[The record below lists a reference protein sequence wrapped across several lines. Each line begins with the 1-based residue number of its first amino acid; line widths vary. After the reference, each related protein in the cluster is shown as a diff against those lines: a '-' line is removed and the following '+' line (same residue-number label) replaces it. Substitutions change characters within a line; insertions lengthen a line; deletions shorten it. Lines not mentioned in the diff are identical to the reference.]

1 MEQSRINVVNLH
13 VLSSIQTAIN
23 ELDDLSAF
31 TRKDDDIFCS
41 NAEFDLHVGDLSD
54 FIDSDEKDD
63 ATLHHALV
71 TPNRVEE
78 KIMEWG
84 FG

>member
-1 MEQSRINVVNLH
+1 MP
-13 VLSSIQTAIN
+13 SIPSISNNILYSTI
-23 ELDDLSAF
+23 ETTMKEHDDLSDC
-31 TRKDDDIFCS
+31 TCNDDIIYYS
-41 NAEFDLHVGDLSD
+41 NADFDLHVGDLSD